1 VVSAKKQLEERE
13 ETHKTKNEENK
24 ARPPE
29 PERGT
34 RHKTKQKNKKTWTKT
49 THQLEN
55 PVPCRTSVDEK
66 PTTMPAEGDV
76 LAISAAGDVN
86 SSAAA
91 VHVAGSC
98 VPTMVSVAPAGTVSG
113 EPMACVPGRSRMR
126 SPDVTF
132 AKAAASVPNGV
143 PDVPSPV
150 PAPDAST

>member
-1 VVSAKKQLEERE
+1 MG
-13 ETHKTKNEENK
+13 N
-24 ARPPE
+24 
-29 PERGT
+29 G
-34 RHKTKQKNKKTWTKT
+34 

-66 PTTMPAEGDV
+66 PTTMPAVGDV
-76 LAISAAGDVN
+76 LAISAAGGVA

-126 SPDVTF
+126 SPDDAF
-132 AKAAASVPNGV
+132 AKAAASVPKGA
-143 PDVPSPV
+143 PEEPSPV
-150 PAPDAST
+150 PEPDVST